1 MRMLKFEGYS
11 DDTFGEYGVTNQDVD
26 NCGTM
31 EPIQCIVDCGER
43 GRLMVI
49 GQYSKASCNNGCW
62 MIGVSKVDEYDEFPE
77 WNMHLMQSGESEY
90 STMLAIELP
99 EGDFDLIWHKNGK
112 RV

>member
-26 NCGTM
+26 NCG
-31 EPIQCIVDCGER
+31 
-43 GRLMVI
+43 
-49 GQYSKASCNNGCW
+49 A
-62 MIGVSKVDEYDEFPE
+62 
-77 WNMHLMQSGESEY
+77 MHLMQSGESKY

-99 EGDFDLIWHKNGK
+99 QGDFELIWHKNGK